1 MSKKPTMLWVG
12 RSNNDKTGD
21 IPQGYVGVDKAE
33 TERSCE
39 GCPLRQDGCYHWL
52 GARRAQAS
60 MQRAHAK
67 DMAEVHSLG
76 VHRAKE
82 AMRRPHR
89 YSLKTAISNSRRMA
103 RYVRGAV
110 GGDPWI
116 FDRETV
122 EGWANDVREAGF
134 RGMLLYTHFAA
145 DKGAHLQ
152 GLAMASVHSLEEAD
166 DRIDEGW
173 RVALTSDDLKVPG
186 SKRSTLKDLEE
197 WSGETFTTPNGH
209 RLIVCPAQHK
219 AVDCN
224 SCGLCDAQ
232 NDHHGAVP
240 GVVFLKH

>member
-12 RSNNDKTGD
+12 RSSNDKTGD
-21 IPQGYVGVDKAE
+21 IPQGYVGADKAE

-52 GARRAQAS
+52 GVRRAQAS

-67 DMAEVHSLG
+67 NTETG
-76 VHRAKE
+76 RGE
-82 AMRRPHR
+82 R

-173 RVALTSDDLKVPG
+173 RVALTSDDFKVPG
-186 SKRSTLKDLEE
+186 SKRSTLKDLAE
-197 WSGETFTTPNGH
+197 WNGETFTTPNGQ